1 MAVPDDE
8 VDGFLSP
15 KEERE
20 QEEAEKGK
28 ACLPKFVLSCLMEQ

>member
-15 KEERE
+15 GEEKE

-28 ACLPKFVLSCLMEQ
+28 ACCNSCTVSLVAP